1 MRVPS
6 LAVSVHDR
14 YTPEVRDRI
23 LGKLDTSIKEMA
35 TYRLLTPTHLRT
47 LVEIE
52 ARDAPVLSLYLQLSP
67 DRRATGAWR
76 TVFSSLS
83 AAALRP
89 IAERHKRQA
98 VTDELDRIGQALEAE
113 LPVFGRGV
121 AFFTCRKLGLW
132 RQIAISV
139 PLPDGAYVSSSP
151 YLRPLART
159 RDEHDRFVLALLS
172 RERSRFF
179 VSQIGEVD
187 EVFRVKGQRLRKILT
202 DRVPRDR
209 NDVLVIEAIKNEA
222 RALAHVADLVLA
234 QFEGRYLLMA
244 GAPELRAAVTQY
256 LPKTVQQRL
265 GGEFSAD
272 IHALPADVAKA
283 SEPVQRVI
291 EEREEVGTVQRL
303 LDAGP
308 NLSAWGEQ
316 PTLDALRE
324 GRVATLVVDD
334 MFGKP
339 GARCRNCGGL
349 WGAPSP
355 SCLACGSDAIEAVG
369 DVVELAIEQAL
380 EQKAVLEL
388 VRSSTAR
395 GLMASMGPMAAV
407 LRW

>member
-23 LGKLDTSIKEMA
+23 LGKLDAAIKETA
-35 TYRLLTPTHLRT
+35 AYRLLTPAHLRT
-47 LVEIE
+47 LAEIE
-52 ARDAPVLSLYLQLSP
+52 AGDMPVLSLYLQLSS

-98 VTDELDRIGQALEAE
+98 VTDELDRIGEALEAE
-113 LPVFGRGV
+113 LPVLGRGV
-121 AFFTCRKLGLW
+121 AFFSCRKLGLW
-132 RQIAISV
+132 QQIAVSV
-139 PLPDGAYVSSSP
+139 PLPDGAYVGSSP
-151 YLRPLART
+151 YLRPLVRT

-172 RERSRFF
+172 QERSRFF
-179 VSQIGEVD
+179 VSQIGQVD
-187 EVFRVKGQRLRKILT
+187 EVFRVKGQRLRKMLT

-209 NDVLVIEAIKNEA
+209 NDVLVIEAMKNEA
-222 RALAHVADLVLA
+222 RVLAHVAELVLA

-244 GAPELRAAVTQY
+244 GAPELRAAVTQH
-256 LPKTVQQRL
+256 LPKNVQQRL
-265 GGEFSAD
+265 GGEFAVD
-272 IHALPADVAKA
+272 IHASPAGVATA
-283 SEPVQRVI
+283 SEPAQRTI
-291 EEREEVGTVQRL
+291 EEREEVATVQRL

-308 NLSAWGEQ
+308 DLSAWGEQ

-324 GRVATLVVDD
+324 GRAMTLVVDD
-334 MFGKP
+334 VFGKP
-339 GARCRNCGGL
+339 GARCDNCGGL
-349 WGAPSP
+349 WAAPSP
-355 SCLACGSDAIEAVG
+355 SCPACGSDAVEALG

-380 EQKAVLEL
+380 EQKAALEL
-388 VRSSTAR
+388 VRSSAAR
-395 GLMASMGPMAAV
+395 GLMASIGPMAAV